1 MFWDAR
7 RGLLYRLSYIFSL
20 LSPLPSRLESR
31 FIQQCSLKVTPTYTQ
46 YAPDGRSLLFV
57 TAAHQLMFMS
67 YGKESEEAKEQWQT
81 KVLPNQKDS
90 VRHVL
95 CAMQRS
101 SLIQSSGW
109 L

>member
-1 MFWDAR
+1 
-7 RGLLYRLSYIFSL
+7 
-20 LSPLPSRLESR
+20 
-31 FIQQCSLKVTPTYTQ
+31 
-46 YAPDGRSLLFV
+46 
-57 TAAHQLMFMS
+57 MS